1 MSPRALR
8 HPVRIVSIIMESCLG
23 GQSLTRWGSLWRVRG
38 GFVLRPQHRARLLLL
53 LLLIVQLD
61 GEGDGSPPDPD
72 YVDLRLAVH
81 LGVVQTL
88 DRVVRE
94 DRPET
99 EKHRSV
105 LLCHCYT
112 KKHNRKQKKTKRG

>member
-1 MSPRALR
+1 MLGPRHWA
-8 HPVRIVSIIMESCLG
+8 G
-23 GQSLTRWGSLWRVRG
+23 
-38 GFVLRPQHRARLLLL
+38 LLL

-88 DRVVRE
+88 DRVIRE
-94 DRPET
+94 DRPEM
-99 EKHRSV
+99 
-105 LLCHCYT
+105 
-112 KKHNRKQKKTKRG
+112 KKHSVSLSHRFTREKRKGNIAEQGDSPP